1 MKKTY
6 DCSHCRDQIDT
17 TKTAFVFSPM
27 RGECIHL
34 RCFTNAL
41 SYDIAHDLK
50 DIFVEEE
57 KFKKKSMKE
66 RKKESKP
73 H

>member
-17 TKTAFVFSPM
+17 TQTAFVFSPM

-41 SYDIAHDLK
+41 SYDIAHGLR

-57 KFKKKSMKE
+57 NSKKKRMTE
-66 RKKESKP
+66 RKKERKTR
-73 H
+73 

>member
-6 DCSHCRDQIDT
+6 DCAHCWDQIDT
-17 TKTAFVFSPM
+17 TKNAFVFSPTS
-27 RGECIHL
+27 GECIHL
-34 RCFTNAL
+34 RCFTSAL
-41 SYDIAHDLK
+41 SYDIAHGLR

-57 KFKKKSMKE
+57 KFKKKRMKE